1 MFIGIVGPTC
11 SGKHELASL
20 LTEMHGFQRLYLTKN
35 LESSP
40 LQRSPQETTSAI
52 HPCPAPLSF
61 DTLEAMLEHVTL
73 NWMNHFVTCDANSV
87 DMVAVLRKRPF
98 FLLLSVEAPM
108 MVRFDRCVA
117 KCRRLGLEEPTLRQ
131 FVEQTDQALYSTTT
145 TTTSSSSATLQHQL
159 QQQPASV
166 ISPPYKL
173 LSMCDLSIL
182 NPFDHLEPLR
192 QTLAALDITNPDL
205 LRPSWDSYFMH
216 LADLAARR
224 SNCMKRRVGCVLVR
238 EKRVIATGYNGTP
251 KNLKNCNEGGCG
263 RCNSAT
269 PCGKGLDR
277 CLCMH
282 AEENALLEAG
292 RERIGSG
299 SIIYCNTCPCLGCA
313 IKIVQVGVSQVVFSE
328 SYGMDELTAEVF
340 RKAGVVL
347 RQHAPPGMK
356 LDGRAERLGDRSPEM
371 SFDTQSPTIQPNGVN
386 A

>member
-20 LTEMHGFQRLYLTKN
+20 LTEMHGFQRLYLTKTP
-35 LESSP
+35 EPIP
-40 LQRSPQETTSAI
+40 LHPIPQEVASAVG
-52 HPCPAPLSF
+52 PCPTPLYF
-61 DTLEAMLEHVTL
+61 DNLDAMLEHVTL
-73 NWMNHFVTCDANSV
+73 NWMNHFVTCDASTV
-87 DMVAVLRKRPF
+87 EMVAVLRKRPF

-108 MVRFDRCVA
+108 MTRFNRCVA
-117 KCRRLGLEEPTLRQ
+117 KCRRLGLEEPTLQQ
-131 FVEQTDQALYSTTT
+131 FVEKTDQALYNTAMTPA
-145 TTTSSSSATLQHQL
+145 SSPVQASPQHQQTAQSSMQL
-159 QQQPASV
+159 F
-166 ISPPYKL
+166 SPPYKL

-182 NPFDHLEPLR
+182 NSFDHVDPLR

-238 EKRVIATGYNGTP
+238 DKRVIATGYNGTP

-299 SIIYCNTCPCLGCA
+299 SCA
-313 IKIVQVGVSQVVFSE
+313 IKIAQVGVSQVVFSE

-340 RKAGVVL
+340 RKAGVIL

-356 LDGRAERLGDRSPEM
+356 LDGRAERLQNHSPEM
-371 SFDTQSPTIQPNGVN
+371 GLEMQSFAPQPNGTN
-386 A
+386 I